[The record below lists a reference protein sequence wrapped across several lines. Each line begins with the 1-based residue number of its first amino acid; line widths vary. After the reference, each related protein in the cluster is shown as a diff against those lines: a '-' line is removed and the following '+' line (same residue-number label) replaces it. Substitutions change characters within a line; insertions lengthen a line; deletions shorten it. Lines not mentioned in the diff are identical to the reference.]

1 LTVSWLS
8 VADRPPDGHVGA
20 APAPDRASA
29 PPSALV
35 IIGQPVAHSL
45 SPIFQNA
52 ALDQIG
58 SVVRYGRQ
66 ELAPEQVPA
75 FLAACASERVAG
87 NITLPHKELA
97 MGCVQWTTAVA
108 RRVGAV
114 NTFWTEGGTLVGHN
128 TDVAGAAAALRALI
142 GSTPA
147 VWSEL
152 PVVMFGAGGS
162 AAATLIALQDAGAR
176 AITIVA
182 RTPSRA
188 AALLERLEIDARVVA
203 GHEAAGALQD
213 ARFVI
218 NATPVGV
225 RDDAWPVEI
234 GLLPPRAAVFDLVY
248 RRGETPWVRACRD
261 AGHRAEDGLRMLV
274 EQGAAAFECWF
285 GVPAPRDAMWDALE
299 IRPVAHPDPA

>member
-1 LTVSWLS
+1 LIVSWLS

-20 APAPDRASA
+20 ASAPDRASA

-52 ALDQIG
+52 ALDHIG
-58 SVVRYGRQ
+58 SAVHYRRQ
-66 ELAPEQVPA
+66 EIAPEHVAA
-75 FLAACASERVAG
+75 FLTACAAERVAG

-97 MGCVQWTTAVA
+97 MGCVQWTTTVA

-114 NTFWTEGGTLVGHN
+114 NTFWTEAGTLVGHN
-128 TDVAGAAAALRALI
+128 TDVAGAAAVLRALI
-142 GSTPA
+142 GSGPA
-147 VWSEL
+147 VWAER

-203 GHEAAGALQD
+203 GHEAAGALHD
-213 ARFVI
+213 ARLVI
-218 NATPVGV
+218 NATPVGL

-248 RRGETPWVRACRD
+248 RRGETPWVRACRA

-285 GVPAPRDAMWDALE
+285 GVPAPRHAMWDALG
-299 IRPVAHPDPA
+299 IRPVAHPDPV